1 MHSYETYID
10 QRGQMV
16 ALAENCNGRILLL
29 LNRTSPRLPGSLKM
43 CHEVAARNLIF
54 GIGWVRDLVK
64 LGLSGREKKDKLNK
78 IKL

>member
-1 MHSYETYID
+1 M
-10 QRGQMV
+10 
-16 ALAENCNGRILLL
+16 
-29 LNRTSPRLPGSLKM
+29 
-43 CHEVAARNLIF
+43 F